1 MDGCP
6 IQSTCAKC
14 KNSKGLGG
22 VPGQSHRWG
31 SRGEPRWCSYIFVL
45 FCFVLFCFV
54 LFFNAETEFQC
65 QLICSLDDHV
75 HLKTMMRPRGYSSMI
90 GYGRAAD
97 TWKVDPFLY
106 QILPK
111 NETHFYPSSNQ
122 RGWIVPT
129 PLTFFS
135 PGRSKTLKK
144 VTKGIIGNLFTSFAV
159 IFMKKKIGGTTLPGV
174 GLKQSKSEGER
185 VDATFFNF

>member
-1 MDGCP
+1 MVGCP

-31 SRGEPRWCSYIFVL
+31 SRGEPRWCSYVFFVL
-45 FCFVLFCFV
+45 FCFVLFCFCFCSCFCFLV
-54 LFFNAETEFQC
+54 FFCLFVCFFLNAETEFQC
-65 QLICSLDDHV
+65 KLICSLDDEHV

-90 GYGRAAD
+90 GYGRAAN

-122 RGWIVPT
+122 TWGDCSNP
-129 PLTFFS
+129 PYGFF
-135 PGRSKTLKK
+135 PRSL
-144 VTKGIIGNLFTSFAV
+144 
-159 IFMKKKIGGTTLPGV
+159 
-174 GLKQSKSEGER
+174 
-185 VDATFFNF
+185 

>member
-1 MDGCP
+1 MVGCP

-14 KNSKGLGG
+14 
-22 VPGQSHRWG
+22 
-31 SRGEPRWCSYIFVL
+31 L
-45 FCFVLFCFV
+45 F
-54 LFFNAETEFQC
+54 FFNAETEFQC
-65 QLICSLDDHV
+65 KLICSLDDDHV

-122 RGWIVPT
+122 RGGIVAT
-129 PLTFFS
+129 PLTVFS
-135 PGRSKTLKK
+135 LGRSKTLKK
-144 VTKGIIGNLFTSFAV
+144 VTKGIIGNLFYILCGHLHEKKWGYHLTWGRVKAV
-159 IFMKKKIGGTTLPGV
+159 KVRGWTGGCNLFQFLDT
-174 GLKQSKSEGER
+174 
-185 VDATFFNF
+185 